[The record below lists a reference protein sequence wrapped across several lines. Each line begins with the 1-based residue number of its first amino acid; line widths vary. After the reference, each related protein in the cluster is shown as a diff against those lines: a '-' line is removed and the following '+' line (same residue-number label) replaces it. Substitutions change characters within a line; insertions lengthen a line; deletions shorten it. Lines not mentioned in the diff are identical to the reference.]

1 MTDRGVRHPL
11 VELTVMRFREF
22 VREPEALF
30 WTFGFPVLVTLALG
44 LAFRSDRSQPV
55 SVGVVRGPE
64 AAVTVATLRADPA
77 IAPQELSSADA
88 QTALRDGRVDVI
100 VEPGTPPAYRY
111 DPTRPEGRVARLRVD
126 AVLQRAAGRA
136 DVWQARDIEVVA
148 PGSRYVDWL
157 VPGLVGMNIMSTG
170 LWSIGFT
177 VVMARVRKL
186 LKRLSATPMRRG
198 HYLVSHMLARLLFL
212 VLEVVVLVG
221 AARLMFGIPVN
232 GSVALLG
239 AVCVLGALSFGGLGL
254 LIASRVR
261 TVEAVSGLLN
271 VVMLPM
277 WVLSGV
283 FFASSRFPQAMQPL
297 IRALPLTALN
307 EALRAVMIDGARLG
321 GILPQVAVLTLW
333 GAVCFLAALRLFRW
347 A

>member
-1 MTDRGVRHPL
+1 
-11 VELTVMRFREF
+11 
-22 VREPEALF
+22 
-30 WTFGFPVLVTLALG
+30 
-44 LAFRSDRSQPV
+44 
-55 SVGVVRGPE
+55 
-64 AAVTVATLRADPA
+64 VTVAALRADPA

-111 DPTRPEGRVARLRVD
+111 DPTRPEGRAARLRVD

-198 HYLVSHMLARLLFL
+198 HYLASHMLARLLFL

-221 AARLMFGIPVN
+221 AARLMFGIPVS

-307 EALRAVMIDGARLG
+307 EALRAVMIDGAHLG

-333 GAVCFLAALRLFRW
+333 GAVSFLVALRVFRW

>member
-1 MTDRGVRHPL
+1 MTERGVRHPI
-11 VELTVMRFREF
+11 VELTSARFREF
-22 VREPEALF
+22 LREPEALF
-30 WTFGFPVLVTLALG
+30 WTFGFPVLMTLALG
-44 LAFRSDRSQPV
+44 LAFRSGRPQPLPG
-55 SVGVVRGPE
+55 GVQRGPGDA
-64 AAVTVATLRADPA
+64 AAVAALRADPA
-77 IAPQELSSADA
+77 VSAQGLAQEEVEA
-88 QTALRDGRVDVI
+88 ALRDGRVDV
-100 VEPGTPPAYRY
+100 VVVPGTPPTYRY
-111 DPTRPEGRVARLRVD
+111 DPTRPESRIARLRAD
-126 AVLQRAAGRA
+126 GALQRAAGRVDLWQPR
-136 DVWQARDIEVVA
+136 DVEVVA

-157 VPGLVGMNIMSTG
+157 VPGLMGMNIMSTG

-177 VVMARVRKL
+177 VVQARTRKL

-198 HYLVSHMLARLLFL
+198 HYLASHVFARLLFL
-212 VLEVVVLVG
+212 VLEVAALVG
-221 AARLMFGIPVN
+221 VARLVFQIPVN
-232 GSVALLG
+232 GSLLLLG

-261 TVEAVSGLLN
+261 TIEAVSGLLN

-283 FFASSRFPQAMQPL
+283 FFSSERFPQAMLPF

-307 EALRAVMIDGARLG
+307 EALRAVMIGGAHPG

-333 GAVCFLAALRLFRW
+333 GGRSFLVALRLFRW